1 MSGEAPCAVVATE
14 AGAIRPEREHGLVI
28 ALAREEPSRISRK
41 LWAAVPGRASP
52 GAVGMAE
59 SPPLSAGYAGRSLG
73 TAIAAS
79 EHSASV
85 ERSAVDIAW
94 SGIQAECLIDALGSS
109 DERELCLDPE
119 PLSARRTRLE
129 TKIVPKLHDPVRY
142 LGPLDVPL
150 SFLVQSAKAQDSKA
164 W

>member
-28 ALAREEPSRISRK
+28 AWPATNRPASAASSGQRCLAEPR
-41 LWAAVPGRASP
+41 RAQSEWP
-52 GAVGMAE
+52 N

-94 SGIQAECLIDALGSS
+94 SGIGAERLIDALGSI

-142 LGPLDVPL
+142 LGPLEVPL